1 MEYTNFV
8 HWCINQYIMMS
19 NRVKN
24 SIYRKNMQYTP
35 SLLDITLAQKCIF
48 LTAVL
53 NDLPFV
59 RENKQ
64 NSFNQIGKVLEAS
77 YEKIKGNWKNKS
89 KICVNTMKYYVE
101 TNVSYNSFFLQLL
114 IAQDD
119 LYYGGEVNLTRW
131 IEDNMID
138 LPVDCETVKNVS
150 REDVRAER
158 YLETLSGIIKK
169 EEQIFYMKD
178 EFGVDSLWFDYMKIY
193 NFYEHYWYMCE
204 FGGNGSCIC

>member
-131 IEDNMID
+131 IEENMID
-138 LPVDCETVKNVS
+138 
-150 REDVRAER
+150 
-158 YLETLSGIIKK
+158 
-169 EEQIFYMKD
+169 
-178 EFGVDSLWFDYMKIY
+178 
-193 NFYEHYWYMCE
+193 
-204 FGGNGSCIC
+204 

>member
-1 MEYTNFV
+1 M
-8 HWCINQYIMMS
+8 
-19 NRVKN
+19 
-24 SIYRKNMQYTP
+24 
-35 SLLDITLAQKCIF
+35 DITLAQKCIF

-59 RENKQ
+59 RDNKQ

-114 IAQDD
+114 IALDD
-119 LYYGGEVNLTRW
+119 LYYGGEVNLARW

-138 LPVDCETVKNVS
+138 LPVDCETVKNVL
-150 REDVRAER
+150 REGRE
-158 YLETLSGIIKK
+158 S
-169 EEQIFYMKD
+169 
-178 EFGVDSLWFDYMKIY
+178 
-193 NFYEHYWYMCE
+193 
-204 FGGNGSCIC
+204 